1 MNQTLTRWLTCGACA
16 VGSVGLL
23 WGAPP
28 PTPPAQEPAAR
39 LLPVRAVD
47 PPTAAVVRAAPPSL
61 GSQFQVP
68 TSVPAPGVNRPPQ
81 AQYQPQPQYQAPP
94 TQPPVPPQPSLW
106 GGVKS
111 MFGAKPG
118 QPPTEQKPWWPIGE
132 QQPPPVPPKPP
143 QGVYAGTPAYRWYG
157 YGSPTAGANPYAL
170 EGRYPQASDSWFTQ
184 TGATPGAF
192 PVPVG
197 GPPVTP
203 RERPVVVQALPQE
216 PPQTLGTYRPPIM
229 RTASEQPDPAP
240 TRVIMVETPRP
251 TERREPVMPVGVGLP
266 VPTDPNTPPPDVN
279 WLPASTRVPIAATT
293 DAAPAKPQ
301 PVLPTDPAT
310 DWGPSRR
317 PLPTDAP
324 LPTVSVTRGQ
334 APAAGPVDVDEAV
347 RSACYGRA
355 SRVGISR
362 PGPQKLHVTLVVPT
376 EADARDAAAVISRL
390 PEVKAYAVT
399 FEAVIGK

>member
-1 MNQTLTRWLTCGACA
+1 MNQTLTRWLACGACA
-16 VGSVGLL
+16 AGSVVL
-23 WGAPP
+23 
-28 PTPPAQEPAAR
+28 AQEPAAR

-47 PPTAAVVRAAPPSL
+47 APPAPVVRAAPPSL
-61 GSQFQVP
+61 GSQFQAP
-68 TSVPAPGVNRPPQ
+68 ASVPAPGITRP
-81 AQYQPQPQYQAPP
+81 QPQPQYQPPP

-111 MFGAKPG
+111 MFESKPT
-118 QPPTEQKPWWPIGE
+118 PSA
-132 QQPPPVPPKPP
+132 PPPATQPSSLTGGYRPPDPLSPAKPP

-157 YGSPTAGANPYAL
+157 YGTPTAGANPFAP
-170 EGRYPQASDSWFTQ
+170 EGRYPLASDTWFTQ

-197 GPPVTP
+197 GPPVSP
-203 RERPVVVQALPQE
+203 REQPMVVHAYPQE
-216 PPQTLGTYRPPIM
+216 PARTLGTYRPPIT
-229 RTASEQPDPAP
+229 RTAAEQPEPAP
-240 TRVIMVETPRP
+240 TRAIMVETPRP
-251 TERREPVMPVGVGLP
+251 TERREPMMPTGIGMP

-279 WLPASTRVPIAATT
+279 WLPASARVPIAATPE
-293 DAAPAKPQ
+293 APPAKPQ
-301 PVLPTDPAT
+301 SAPVADPTT

-317 PLPTDAP
+317 PAADAP

-334 APAAGPVDVDEAV
+334 APPATTAVDVDEAI
-347 RSACYGRA
+347 RSACFGRA
-355 SRVGISR
+355 SRVGVSR
-362 PGPQKLHVTLVVPT
+362 QGPQKLHVTLVVPS

>member
-1 MNQTLTRWLTCGACA
+1 MNQTLTRWLACGACA
-16 VGSVGLL
+16 AGSVVF
-23 WGAPP
+23 
-28 PTPPAQEPAAR
+28 AQEPAAR

-47 PPTAAVVRAAPPSL
+47 APPAAVVRAAPPGL
-61 GSQFQVP
+61 GSQFQP
-68 TSVPAPGVNRPPQ
+68 PASVPAPGVTRP
-81 AQYQPQPQYQAPP
+81 QPQPQFQPQPQPA
-94 TQPPVPPQPSLW
+94 QPPAAPQPSLW

-111 MFGAKPG
+111 MFGSKPTPPAPAAAPQ
-118 QPPTEQKPWWPIGE
+118 QPPTSVGSR
-132 QQPPPVPPKPP
+132 PPVPVSPP

-157 YGSPTAGANPYAL
+157 YGTPTAGANPYAPD
-170 EGRYPQASDSWFTQ
+170 GRYPQASDTWFTQ

-203 RERPVVVQALPQE
+203 REPPVVVHAYPQE
-216 PPQTLGTYRPPIM
+216 PPRTLGTSRPMIA
-229 RTASEQPDPAP
+229 RTAGEQPDPTP
-240 TRVIMVETPRP
+240 TRMVMAETPRS
-251 TERREPVMPVGVGLP
+251 TEPREPVMPIGAGLP
-266 VPTDPNTPPPDVN
+266 VPTDPSATPPDVN
-279 WLPASTRVPIAATT
+279 WQPASPRVPIAATPE
-293 DAAPAKPQ
+293 APPAKPQ
-301 PVLPTDPAT
+301 PPADPT

-334 APAAGPVDVDEAV
+334 APVAEVSVEDAI
-347 RSACYGRA
+347 RSACFGRA
-355 SRVGISR
+355 SRVGVSR
-362 PGPQKLHVTLVVPT
+362 PGPQKLHVKLVVPT